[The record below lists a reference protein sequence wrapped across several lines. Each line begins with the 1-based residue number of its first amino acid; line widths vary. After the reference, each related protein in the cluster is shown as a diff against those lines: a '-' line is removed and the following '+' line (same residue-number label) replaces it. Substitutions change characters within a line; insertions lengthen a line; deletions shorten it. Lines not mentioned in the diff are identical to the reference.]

1 MKIYPI
7 LKGRLKKHENL
18 TNFGRKLKKF
28 ENLANSERD
37 IQKV

>member
-1 MKIYPI
+1 MKIWPF
-7 LKGRLKKHENL
+7 LKGRLKKPENL